1 MGKSYVTDSGRVVR
15 VEQSFDGRY
24 GTFSRRPSGSLER
37 FKSPSL
43 PMRDDLLQAVR
54 DLAAHAEHR
63 GWRQVEEG

>member
-1 MGKSYVTDSGRVVR
+1 MSAYVTDSGRVVR

-43 PMRDDLLQAVR
+43 PMRNTYLEAAR
-54 DLAAHAEHR
+54 DLNAHAVHR